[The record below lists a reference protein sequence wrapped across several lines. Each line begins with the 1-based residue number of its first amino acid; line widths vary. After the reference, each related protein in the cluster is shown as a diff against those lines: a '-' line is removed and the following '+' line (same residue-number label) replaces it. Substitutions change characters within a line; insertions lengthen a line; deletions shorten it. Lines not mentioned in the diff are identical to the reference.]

1 MSPARQEPESEPT
14 TRLAYPRTRYRR
26 QPKATESET
35 PLSHLRRRYANG
47 AIAASI
53 GYLVVMVTTL
63 RPTALNTAATI
74 GLLIAFGAAAG
85 LCALGAI
92 LTWSVDHLP
101 QALLDQQAETVEWAI
116 RLGEDMADAF
126 RTAPS
131 GSPRPR

>member
-1 MSPARQEPESEPT
+1 MSPAQPAPEPT
-14 TRLAYPRTRYRR
+14 RTKSPQGRARR
-26 QPKATESET
+26 RSRATESES

-47 AIAASI
+47 AAAASI
-53 GYLVVMVTTL
+53 GYLVVMATTL

-74 GLLIAFGAAAG
+74 GLLIAFGATAG